1 MCRLVSAPIDLNPK
15 LREVEKDVV
24 INREMYQCL
33 IERLIYLSQTRPNIA
48 YAISVI
54 SQFMHNPKEVNLQV
68 AN

>member
-1 MCRLVSAPIDLNPK
+1 MCRPVSAPIDLNHK
-15 LREVEKDVV
+15 LREADKDVV
-24 INREMYQCL
+24 IDREMYQCL